1 MAVLIGVCCAQLREG
16 EAVLL
21 AAGLTLLIAVALT
34 VFTFVAA
41 KRGQDFSFLGPFLV
55 CAAIVVIAFVLV
67 RIMIFPMG
75 GVVGQAIGC
84 ICALVFAAFII
95 QDTGNMIKRYNY
107 DEYIQAAAGLYLDM
121 IDTIRL
127 ASPKPNP
134 RTLHGDDYGARGGT

>member
-1 MAVLIGVCCAQLREG
+1 
-16 EAVLL
+16 
-21 AAGLTLLIAVALT
+21 
-34 VFTFVAA
+34 
-41 KRGQDFSFLGPFLV
+41 
-55 CAAIVVIAFVLV
+55 
-67 RIMIFPMG
+67 MIFPMG

-127 ASPKPNP
+127 ARPKPNP
-134 RTLHGDDYGARGGT
+134 RTLHGDDYGARGGTWLESFSFGTYLYVGTFAVEVYNFLRK